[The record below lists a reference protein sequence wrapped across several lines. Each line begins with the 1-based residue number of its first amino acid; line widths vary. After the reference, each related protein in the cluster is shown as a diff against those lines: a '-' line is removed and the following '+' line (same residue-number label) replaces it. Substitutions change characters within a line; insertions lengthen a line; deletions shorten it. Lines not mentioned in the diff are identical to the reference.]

1 MAVVSVE
8 IPDNI
13 AKKFKP
19 FTILKYEILEDTI
32 DQEYEN
38 LIDFWENWVEVSRV
52 LSYLKELK

>member
-38 LIDFWENWVEVSRV
+38 LIDF
-52 LSYLKELK
+52 